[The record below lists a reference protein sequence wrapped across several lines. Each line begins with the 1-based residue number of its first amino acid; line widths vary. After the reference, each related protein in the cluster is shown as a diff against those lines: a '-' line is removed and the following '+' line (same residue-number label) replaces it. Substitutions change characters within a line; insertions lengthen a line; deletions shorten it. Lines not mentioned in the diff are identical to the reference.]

1 MPLFYRHPLPAK
13 PKPVPGVMTI
23 KQHRSWVCPMGVGL
37 TIVVMGTIGL
47 FLWQS
52 SVQAIRKNRQIAI
65 EQQLEE
71 LDKSRHQ
78 LEKAFQQNASL
89 IAKNATLTAQNK
101 EIRDQ
106 LAELTERVRTTQV
119 EQKTYTSVLQSLSQS
134 QEINQDLK
142 EELNFYRRLLTSP
155 KTSSEN
161 QAVTVANFTFNNY
174 NKKSGR
180 YPYKLVL
187 TQWTKEFKV
196 AEGIVKIN
204 IIGKAHGKTK
214 RLKMNQITKNSVD
227 SLKYE
232 LLYFRRIENEL
243 KLPKKFTPHHLII
256 RLLPKGE
263 KKANEVRFKWKALQK
278 RSN

>member
-13 PKPVPGVMTI
+13 PKPVPSVMTI
-23 KQHRSWVCPMGVGL
+23 KQHRSWVCPMGVVL

-52 SVQAIRKNRQIAI
+52 SVQAIRQNRQIAI

-89 IAKNATLTAQNK
+89 IAQNATLTAQNK

-106 LAELTERVRTTQV
+106 LTELTERVRIAQA
-119 EQKTYTSVLQSLSQS
+119 EQKTYASVLQSFSQS

-142 EELNFYRRLLTSP
+142 EELSFYRRLLTST
-155 KTSSEN
+155 KTASKN
-161 QAVTVANFTFNNY
+161 QAVAVANFTLNY
-174 NKKSGR
+174 DKKSGR

-187 TQWTKEFKV
+187 TQWTKKLKI
-196 AEGIVKIN
+196 AEGIVQIHL
-204 IIGKAHGKTK
+204 IGKAHGKTK

-232 LLYFRRIENEL
+232 LLYFRRIEHEL
-243 KLPKKFTPHHLII
+243 KLPKRFTPHHLII

-263 KKANEVRFKWKALQK
+263 KKANEVRFKWKNLQK